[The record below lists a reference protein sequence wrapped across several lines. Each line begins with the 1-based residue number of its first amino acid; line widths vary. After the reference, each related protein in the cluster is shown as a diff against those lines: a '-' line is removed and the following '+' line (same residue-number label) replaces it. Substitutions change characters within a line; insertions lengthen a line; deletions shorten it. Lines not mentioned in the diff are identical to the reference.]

1 MTWISTFGTVYK
13 EVIHM
18 AKEILKLLSS
28 LAILAAV
35 IIGVKHGEKMMKLI
49 KNATGRDDDII
60 DI

>member
-1 MTWISTFGTVYK
+1 
-13 EVIHM
+13 M

-35 IIGVKHGEKMMKLI
+35 IIGVKHVEKMMKLI